1 MELFKILSSW
11 AMLACCPFVMLFTTY
26 ENQTPLLVGFGMMLS
41 AASIM
46 DSISNSNQKR
56 MNQ

>member
-1 MELFKILSSW
+1 MELFKILGSW
-11 AMLACCPFVMLFTTY
+11 AMLACCPFVMLFATY

-46 DSISNSNQKR
+46 DSISN
-56 MNQ
+56 